1 MTKCVIWSDS
11 SYPREY
17 KVHTRSAMAAAKWF
31 GRCENGEVVQIE
43 TMTTGRVISRVQW
56 TPEDGGKYI
65 RVTV

>member
-1 MTKCVIWSDS
+1 MMKCVIWSNS

-17 KVHTRSAMAAAKWF
+17 RVHTRSAMTAAKEF
-31 GRCENGEVVQIE
+31 GRCESGEVVQIE